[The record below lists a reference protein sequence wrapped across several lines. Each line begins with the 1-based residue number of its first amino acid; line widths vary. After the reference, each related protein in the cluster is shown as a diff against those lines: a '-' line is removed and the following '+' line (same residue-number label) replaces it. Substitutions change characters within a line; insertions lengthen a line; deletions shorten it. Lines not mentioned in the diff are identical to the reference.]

1 MDSHRHIT
9 ISIAALA
16 TVLLLASA
24 GHAQSEVVTTKGDL
38 AGNVE
43 LRDVRVDD
51 GVVTGMVVNR
61 SSNTL
66 RDVQL
71 LVRHVWVW
79 ADDRHPGEINPGTSS
94 FVTVAGPIPAGGE
107 APFSFRHP
115 SSAVESGTLGHFSTS
130 VEAVGFTQV
139 TVPGVS

>member
-9 ISIAALA
+9 IPIAALA
-16 TVLLLASA
+16 AVLLLPIV
-24 GHAQSEVVTTKGDL
+24 GRAQSETVTTKGDL

-51 GVVTGMVVNR
+51 GVVSGMVVNR
-61 SSNTL
+61 SRNTL
-66 RDVQL
+66 RDVRL
-71 LVRHVWVW
+71 LVRHAWVW
-79 ADDRHPGEINPGTSS
+79 GDDRHPGEINPGTSS

-107 APFSFRHP
+107 APFSVRHP
-115 SSAVESGTLGHFSTS
+115 SSVVESGALGHFTTS